1 MFPIIGSLLVA
12 AAGHLLGKAAGK
24 VWDTQ
29 AKRETAPAAGASSGS
44 FASAL
49 SNETQRHAQA
59 PGLTATGASR
69 GPGLPPASGDFGGLR
84 DAAAARIEA
93 P

>member
-1 MFPIIGSLLVA
+1 MFPVIGSLLVA

-29 AKRETAPAAGASSGS
+29 AKRDTTAAGSAPGS
-44 FASAL
+44 FSSAL
-49 SNETQRHAQA
+49 STEAQRFAQA
-59 PGLTATGASR
+59 PGVTATDAAR
-69 GPGLPPASGDFGGLR
+69 GPGLPPASGDFGGIREL
-84 DAAAARIEA
+84 AAERIEA